1 MIFNIALPKGLYD
14 RMTQQFKNAFIEL
27 KGSISMQ
34 KFKLSIPAGK
44 WHLLCALLLT
54 LILNGCA
61 AIHPIKGV
69 PAQYL
74 PSEYKAEVRSGKET
88 IDLSL
93 LRQPA
98 PKHYLLDSGD
108 VLGVYIEGVL
118 GQFKDVPPV
127 HFPQSQEVAPSLGYP
142 IPIRED
148 GTISLPLIGN
158 VFARGLTLTQLEE
171 TIRRK
176 YTTEKKI
183 LKEGRDRI
191 LISLQKPRS
200 YRVLVIRQENA
211 NDVVGSSAGNLNLGR
226 SKRGTGRVV
235 NLPAYSNDVLHALA
249 ETGGLPG
256 LDAENSIY
264 IIRGAAHTM
273 NHSICPQPIQTGSN
287 SSQNPASPQNIQQV
301 SDSYTPIPDSNME
314 QVDPAFQ
321 VGQPLYSSNGTT
333 SYGDYLAPTMINDS
347 TMQRSGII
355 KIPIRLNPGEHVDL
369 TREEIILHDGDVV
382 FIESRDTE
390 IFYTGG
396 LLGGGQYTLP
406 RDYDLDI
413 LGAISIAQAAGT
425 GGSSEST
432 GGPSAL
438 NQDVTISA
446 SNAIILR
453 QLPNGTQLPI
463 KVDLYEAVR
472 HPSQRVLIQ
481 PGDYVILQYTKA
493 EAIGAFIER
502 HLLEGALFGLA
513 ASNLQGGGGNR

>member
-1 MIFNIALPKGLYD
+1 M
-14 RMTQQFKNAFIEL
+14 MQQFKNMIIEL
-27 KGSISMQ
+27 KGSIRMQ
-34 KFKLSIPAGK
+34 KPSLSMPESM
-44 WHLLCALLLT
+44 WHILCALFLT
-54 LILNGCA
+54 VILNGCA

-69 PAQYL
+69 PAQYI

-98 PKHYLLDSGD
+98 PTHYLLDSGD

-118 GQFKDVPPV
+118 GQFREVPPV
-127 HFPQSQEVAPSLGYP
+127 HFPQTQEVAPSLGYP

-158 VFARGLTLTQLEE
+158 VFARGLTLNQLEE
-171 TIRRK
+171 TIRSK
-176 YTTEKKI
+176 YTTEKGI
-183 LKEGRDRI
+183 LKVGRDRI
-191 LISLQKPRS
+191 LISLQRPRS
-200 YRVLVIRQENA
+200 YRILVIRQENA
-211 NDVVGSSAGNLNLGR
+211 NDVVGGGGGVLNIGR

-264 IIRGAAHTM
+264 IIRGAAHKL
-273 NHSICPQPIQTGSN
+273 NHSICPQPVHTGSTSSRN
-287 SSQNPASPQNIQQV
+287 SNSPQKIRQV
-301 SDSYTPIPDSNME
+301 SDSYTPIPNSNGG
-314 QVDPAFQ
+314 QIDPSFQ
-321 VGQPLYSSNGTT
+321 VGQPLYSSDGGTF
-333 SYGDYLAPTMINDS
+333 YGDAMTPTINNDS

-355 KIPIRLNPGEHVDL
+355 KIPIRLSPGEQVHL
-369 TREEIILHDGDVV
+369 TPQEIILHDGDVV

-425 GGSSEST
+425 GGGGKST

-481 PGDYVILQYTKA
+481 PGDYVILQYTKS

-513 ASNLQGGGGNR
+513 ASNLQSGGGNN

>member
-1 MIFNIALPKGLYD
+1 MSQHTN
-14 RMTQQFKNAFIEL
+14 NAVSEWR
-27 KGSISMQ
+27 GSSKIRNHFQLMPV
-34 KFKLSIPAGK
+34 LSR
-44 WHLLCALLLT
+44 HLLCALLLP
-54 LILNGCA
+54 LIFTGCA

-74 PSEYKAEVRSGKET
+74 PSEYKGEIRSGKET

-98 PKHYLLDSGD
+98 PKHYLLDTGD

-118 GQFKDVPPV
+118 GQFKEVPPV
-127 HFPQSQEVAPSLGYP
+127 HFPQTQEVAPSLGYP

-148 GTISLPLIGN
+148 GTISLPLIGT

-176 YTTEKKI
+176 YVKDNSI
-183 LKEGRDRI
+183 LREGRDRI
-191 LISLQKPRS
+191 LISLQKPRT
-200 YRVLVIRQENA
+200 YRVLVIRQENS
-211 NDVVGSSAGNLNLGR
+211 NDIVGTTVGNLNVGR
-226 SKRGTGRVV
+226 SKRGTGRVI
-235 NLPAYSNDVLHALA
+235 NLPAYNNDVLHALA

-264 IIRGAAHTM
+264 IIRGAAHEM
-273 NHSICPQPIQTGSN
+273 NRSFCPPAIQTGSTN
-287 SSQNPASPQNIQQV
+287 LNREKKQGKIQQV
-301 SDSYTPIPDSNME
+301 SDTYTPIPETSPLPSDT
-314 QVDPAFQ
+314 AFQ
-321 VGQPLYSSNGTT
+321 VGQPLYSSEGYY
-333 SYGDYLAPTMINDS
+333 SGDLMAPTIINDS

-355 KIPIRLNPGEHVDL
+355 KIPIRLSPGEQVNL
-369 TREEIILHDGDVV
+369 TQEDIILHDGDVV

-413 LGAISIAQAAGT
+413 LGAISIAQSSQN
-425 GGSSEST
+425 GSNTKSN

-481 PGDYVILQYTKA
+481 PGDYVILQYTKS
-493 EAIGAFIER
+493 EAVAAFIER

-513 ASNLQGGGGNR
+513 ASNLQGGGGR

>member
-1 MIFNIALPKGLYD
+1 MLNTI
-14 RMTQQFKNAFIEL
+14 KNAIVEL
-27 KGSISMQ
+27 KGSITMPNMKIST
-34 KFKLSIPAGK
+34 PPEK
-44 WHLLCALLLT
+44 WHSLCTLLLIVT
-54 LILNGCA
+54 LNGCA

-74 PSEYKAEVRSGKET
+74 PTEYKAEMRSGKET

-93 LRQPA
+93 LRQPS

-148 GTISLPLIGN
+148 GTISLPLIGV

-176 YTTEKKI
+176 YTTEKEI
-183 LKEGRDRI
+183 LREGRDRI

-211 NDVVGSSAGNLNLGR
+211 NDVVSSSAGNLNLGR
-226 SKRGTGRVV
+226 SKRGTGRVI
-235 NLPAYSNDVLHALA
+235 NLPAYNNDVLHALA

-256 LDAENSIY
+256 LDAENTIY
-264 IIRGAAHTM
+264 IIRGGAHQM
-273 NHSICPQPIQTGSN
+273 NNSICPQPIQTGSIKPAHIK
-287 SSQNPASPQNIQQV
+287 SQQKIQQV
-301 SDSYTPIPDSNME
+301 SDSYTPIPETSPTPVDS
-314 QVDPAFQ
+314 AFQ
-321 VGQPLYSSNGTT
+321 VGQPLYSFDGNTYSGGYMTP
-333 SYGDYLAPTMINDS
+333 SMINDS

-355 KIPIRLNPGEHVDL
+355 KVPIRLSPGEQVHL
-369 TREEIILHDGDVV
+369 TREDIILHDGDVV

-396 LLGGGQYTLP
+396 LLGGGQFTLP

-413 LGAISIAQAAGT
+413 LGAISIAQASQT
-425 GGSSEST
+425 GGSAEST

-472 HPSQRVLIQ
+472 HPSSRVLIQ

-493 EAIGAFIER
+493 EAVGAFIER

-513 ASNLQGGGGNR
+513 ASNLQSNR

>member
-1 MIFNIALPKGLYD
+1 MLRLLQPGLV
-14 RMTQQFKNAFIEL
+14 RLGQF
-27 KGSISMQ
+27 S
-34 KFKLSIPAGK
+34 
-44 WHLLCALLLT
+44 CALMLL
-54 LILNGCA
+54 LVLNGCA
-61 AIHPIKGV
+61 AFHPLKGV

-74 PSEYKAEVRSGKET
+74 PNEYKGEVRSGKET

-118 GQFKDVPPV
+118 GQFKEVPPV
-127 HFPQSQEVAPSLGYP
+127 HFPQTQEVPPSLGYP

-148 GTISLPLIGN
+148 GTISLPLIGS

-176 YTTEKKI
+176 YTTEKDI
-183 LKEGRDRI
+183 LREGRDRI
-191 LISLQKPRS
+191 LISLQRPRT

-211 NDVVGSSAGNLNLGR
+211 NDLVGTTVGNLNVGR
-226 SKRGTGRVV
+226 SKRGTGRVI

-264 IIRGAAHTM
+264 IIRGAANEM
-273 NHSICPQPIQTGSN
+273 QPSICPPPVQTGSR
-287 SSQNPASPQNIQQV
+287 STDESQASPEIRQV
-301 SDSYTPIPDSNME
+301 SDSYTPLPPATRLPSDT
-314 QVDPAFQ
+314 AFQ
-321 VGQPLYSSNGTT
+321 VGQPLYSFEGNN
-333 SYGDYLAPTMINDS
+333 YYEGDFPAPTMLNDS
-347 TMQRSGII
+347 TMQRPGIV
-355 KIPIRLNPGEHVDL
+355 KIPIRLTPGEQVHL
-369 TREEIILHDGDVV
+369 TRDEILLHDGDVV

-413 LGAISIAQAAGT
+413 LGAISIAQ
-425 GGSSEST
+425 GGRGSNRSKSM

-472 HPSQRVLIQ
+472 NPSQRVLIQ
-481 PGDYVILQYTKA
+481 PGDYVILQYTKS
-493 EAIGAFIER
+493 EAIAAFIEK

-513 ASNLQGGGGNR
+513 ASNLQGGGSNR

>member
-1 MIFNIALPKGLYD
+1 MLNFHK
-14 RMTQQFKNAFIEL
+14 
-27 KGSISMQ
+27 SMP
-34 KFKLSIPAGK
+34 STK
-44 WHLLCALLLT
+44 WHILCVLLLT
-54 LILNGCA
+54 VLLNGCA
-61 AIHPIKGV
+61 AIHPIKGI

-74 PSEYKAEVRSGKET
+74 PTEYKAEMRSGKET

-98 PKHYLLDSGD
+98 PSHYLLDSGD

-127 HFPQSQEVAPSLGYP
+127 HFPQTQEVAPSLGYP
-142 IPIRED
+142 IPIREN
-148 GTISLPLIGN
+148 GTISLPLIGSI
-158 VFARGLTLTQLEE
+158 FARGLTLTQLEE

-176 YTTEKKI
+176 YTTEKSI
-183 LKEGRDRI
+183 LREGRDRI

-226 SKRGTGRVV
+226 SKRGTGRVI
-235 NLPAYSNDVLHALA
+235 NLPAYSNDV
-249 ETGGLPG
+249 
-256 LDAENSIY
+256 
-264 IIRGAAHTM
+264 
-273 NHSICPQPIQTGSN
+273 
-287 SSQNPASPQNIQQV
+287 
-301 SDSYTPIPDSNME
+301 
-314 QVDPAFQ
+314 
-321 VGQPLYSSNGTT
+321 
-333 SYGDYLAPTMINDS
+333 
-347 TMQRSGII
+347 
-355 KIPIRLNPGEHVDL
+355 
-369 TREEIILHDGDVV
+369 LHDGDVV

-413 LGAISIAQAAGT
+413 LGAISIAQA
-425 GGSSEST
+425 GGSGGSGKST

-453 QLPNGTQLPI
+453 QLPNGTQVPI

-472 HPSQRVLIQ
+472 NPSQRILIQ
-481 PGDYVILQYTKA
+481 PGDYVILQYTKS
-493 EAIGAFIER
+493 EAIAAFVER

-513 ASNLQGGGGNR
+513 ASNLQSGGGGR

>member
-1 MIFNIALPKGLYD
+1 MS
-14 RMTQQFKNAFIEL
+14 QQIKNTIVGL
-27 KGSISMQ
+27 KGSIKMLNLKKSTFPNQ
-34 KFKLSIPAGK
+34 RCILGV
-44 WHLLCALLLT
+44 LLLMT
-54 LILNGCA
+54 TLNGCA
-61 AIHPIKGV
+61 AFHPLKGV

-74 PSEYKAEVRSGKET
+74 PSEYKAEERSGKET

-93 LRQPA
+93 LRQPT

-118 GQFKDVPPV
+118 GQFKEVPPV
-127 HFPQSQEVAPSLGYP
+127 HFPQTQEVAPSLGYP

-148 GTISLPLIGN
+148 GTISLPLIGV

-176 YTTEKKI
+176 YTTEKDI
-183 LKEGRDRI
+183 LREGRDRI

-200 YRVLVIRQENA
+200 YRVLVIRQENS
-211 NDVVGSSAGNLNLGR
+211 NDIVSSSAGNLNIGR
-226 SKRGTGRVV
+226 SKRGTGRVI
-235 NLPAYSNDVLHALA
+235 NLPAYNNDVLHALA

-264 IIRGAAHTM
+264 IIRGGAHQHG
-273 NHSICPQPIQTGSN
+273 NSICPQPVQTGST
-287 SSQNPASPQNIQQV
+287 NPKKTISNQNIQQI
-301 SDSYTPIPDSNME
+301 SDSYTPIPQTYSTPTDSE
-314 QVDPAFQ
+314 FQ
-321 VGQPLYSSNGTT
+321 VGQPLYSVDENFYSDGYMTP
-333 SYGDYLAPTMINDS
+333 SMINDS

-355 KIPIRLNPGEHVDL
+355 KIPIRLSPGEQVHL
-369 TREEIILHDGDVV
+369 TQEDIILHDGDVV

-413 LGAISIAQAAGT
+413 LGAISIAQAAQI
-425 GGSSEST
+425 GGNSDST
-432 GGPSAL
+432 GGPSAI

-446 SNAIILR
+446 SSAIILR
-453 QLPNGTQLPI
+453 QLPNGTQIPI

-472 HPSQRVLIQ
+472 HPSSRVLIQ
-481 PGDYVILQYTKA
+481 PGDYIILQYTKM

-513 ASNLQGGGGNR
+513 ASNLQSNR

>member
-1 MIFNIALPKGLYD
+1 MS
-14 RMTQQFKNAFIEL
+14 QQFNNAIFEL
-27 KGSISMQ
+27 KGSVRMLKLNESM
-34 KFKLSIPAGK
+34 LSIK
-44 WHLLCALLLT
+44 WQIFCAPMLIM
-54 LILNGCA
+54 ILNGCA

-74 PSEYKAEVRSGKET
+74 PTEYKAEKKSGKET

-93 LRQPA
+93 LRQPT

-127 HFPQSQEVAPSLGYP
+127 HFPQTQEVAPSLGYP

-148 GTISLPLIGN
+148 GTISLPLIGT

-176 YTTEKKI
+176 YTSEKNI
-183 LKEGRDRI
+183 LREGRDRI

-200 YRVLVIRQENA
+200 YRVLVIRQENS
-211 NDVVGSSAGNLNLGR
+211 NDVVGSDGNTLNIGR

-235 NLPAYSNDVLHALA
+235 NLPAYNNDVLHALA

-256 LDAENSIY
+256 LDAENTIY
-264 IIRGAAHTM
+264 IIRGGAHKL
-273 NHSICPQPIQTGSN
+273 NNSICPQPIHTGSSKPHHLTSN
-287 SSQNPASPQNIQQV
+287 QNIQQV
-301 SDSYTPIPDSNME
+301 SDTYTPIPQSPTPME
-314 QVDPAFQ
+314 SGFQ
-321 VGQPLYSSNGTT
+321 VGQPLYSLDG
-333 SYGDYLAPTMINDS
+333 GIDYDGYMTPSIINES

-355 KIPIRLNPGEHVDL
+355 KVPIRLSPGEQIHL
-369 TREEIILHDGDVV
+369 TRDDIILHDGDVV

-413 LGAISIAQAAGT
+413 LGAISIAQASQN
-425 GGSSEST
+425 GGNTRSN
-432 GGPSAL
+432 GGPSGL

-463 KVDLYEAVR
+463 KVDLYQAVR

-481 PGDYVILQYTKA
+481 PGDFVILQYTKS
-493 EAIGAFIER
+493 EAIAAFIER

-513 ASNLQGGGGNR
+513 ASNLQNNR

>member
-1 MIFNIALPKGLYD
+1 
-14 RMTQQFKNAFIEL
+14 
-27 KGSISMQ
+27 MQ
-34 KFKLSIPAGK
+34 KLFSSILASKG
-44 WHLLCALLLT
+44 HLLCVLLLT
-54 LILNGCA
+54 VVLNGCA

-118 GQFKDVPPV
+118 GQFREVPPV
-127 HFPQSQEVAPSLGYP
+127 HFPQTQEVAPSLGYP

-148 GTISLPLIGN
+148 GSISLPLIGN

-171 TIRRK
+171 AIRRK
-176 YTTEKKI
+176 YTSEKNI

-191 LISLQKPRS
+191 LISLQRPRS
-200 YRVLVIRQENA
+200 YRILVIRQENA
-211 NDVVGSSAGNLNLGR
+211 NDVVGSSQGNLNLGR

-235 NLPAYSNDVLHALA
+235 NLPAYNNDILHALA

-264 IIRGAAHTM
+264 IIRGAAHKWHPSV
-273 NHSICPQPIQTGSN
+273 NPEPVQTGSTTPDQ
-287 SSQNPASPQNIQQV
+287 SSSANKIQQV
-301 SDSYTPIPDSNME
+301 SDSYTPIPDTNLN
-314 QVDPAFQ
+314 QIDPEFQ
-321 VGQPLYSSNGTT
+321 MGQPIYSDDGGSFAG
-333 SYGDYLAPTMINDS
+333 SYMAPTIINDS
-347 TMQRSGII
+347 TMNRSGII
-355 KIPIRLNPGEHVDL
+355 KIPIRLSPGEQVNL
-369 TREEIILHDGDVV
+369 TPEEIILHDGDVV

-425 GGSSEST
+425 GGTGKST

-446 SNAIILR
+446 SHAIILR

-481 PGDYVILQYTKA
+481 PGDYVILQYTKS
-493 EAIGAFIER
+493 EAIAAFIER

-513 ASNLQGGGGNR
+513 ASNLQSGGGSR

>member
-1 MIFNIALPKGLYD
+1 M
-14 RMTQQFKNAFIEL
+14 L
-27 KGSISMQ
+27 KHLKIM
-34 KFKLSIPAGK
+34 PAIK
-44 WHLLCALLLT
+44 WRLLGVMLMPLLFS
-54 LILNGCA
+54 GCA

-74 PSEYKAEVRSGKET
+74 PTEYRGEVRSGKET

-127 HFPQSQEVAPSLGYP
+127 HFPRTQEVAPSLGYP

-148 GTISLPLIGN
+148 GTISLPLIGT

-176 YTTEKKI
+176 YTSEKKI
-183 LKEGRDRI
+183 LREGRDRI

-211 NDVVGSSAGNLNLGR
+211 NDIVGTTVGNLNVGR
-226 SKRGTGRVV
+226 SKRGTGRVI
-235 NLPAYSNDVLHALA
+235 NLPAYNNDVLHALA

-264 IIRGAAHTM
+264 IIRGAAHQM
-273 NHSICPQPIQTGSN
+273 NHSICPHPIQTGSAN
-287 SSQNPASPQNIQQV
+287 SKNTGNYQQIQQV
-301 SDSYTPIPDSNME
+301 SATYTPIPQSSPLPSDT
-314 QVDPAFQ
+314 AFQ
-321 VGQPLYSSNGTT
+321 VGQPLYSTDGGYYS
-333 SYGDYLAPTMINDS
+333 GDFMAPTVINDS

-355 KIPIRLNPGEHVDL
+355 KIPIRLSPGEQVHL
-369 TREEIILHDGDVV
+369 TQDDIILHDGDVV

-413 LGAISIAQAAGT
+413 LGAISIAQASQN
-425 GGSSEST
+425 GSNTKSN

-481 PGDYVILQYTKA
+481 PGDYVILQYTKS
-493 EAIGAFIER
+493 EAIAAFVER

-513 ASNLQGGGGNR
+513 ASNLQGGGRR

>member
-1 MIFNIALPKGLYD
+1 
-14 RMTQQFKNAFIEL
+14 MTDSMSLEIKYAAVEL
-27 KGSISMQ
+27 KGSTRMQ
-34 KFKLSIPAGK
+34 QYRKAMHAFK
-44 WHLLCALLLT
+44 WHIFCVFWFSLVF
-54 LILNGCA
+54 NGCA
-61 AIHPIKGV
+61 AIHPLKGV

-74 PSEYKAEVRSGKET
+74 PTEYKGEVRSGKET

-98 PKHYLLDSGD
+98 PKQYLLDSGD

-127 HFPQSQEVAPSLGYP
+127 HFPQTQEVAPSLGYP

-148 GTISLPLIGN
+148 GTISLPLIGT

-176 YTTEKKI
+176 YTTEKSI
-183 LKEGRDRI
+183 LREGRDRI

-200 YRVLVIRQENA
+200 YRVLVIRQENS
-211 NDVVGSSAGNLNLGR
+211 NDIVGTTIGNLNVGR
-226 SKRGTGRVV
+226 SKRGTGRVI
-235 NLPAYSNDVLHALA
+235 NLPAYNNDVLHALA

-264 IIRGAAHTM
+264 IIRGGAQGM
-273 NHSICPQPIQTGSN
+273 NQPACPPPIQTGTHTSDN
-287 SSQNPASPQNIQQV
+287 SESDQKIQQV
-301 SDSYTPIPDSNME
+301 SDSYTPIPHYSPTPE
-314 QVDPAFQ
+314 DPEFE
-321 VGQPLYSSNGTT
+321 VGQPLYSSEG
-333 SYGDYLAPTMINDS
+333 SFYPGDYMAPTIMNDS

-355 KIPIRLNPGEHVDL
+355 KIPIRLSPGEQVHL
-369 TREEIILHDGDVV
+369 TRDDIILHDGDVV

-413 LGAISIAQAAGT
+413 LGAISIAQ
-425 GGSSEST
+425 SSGNSGNSKSA

-472 HPSQRVLIQ
+472 TPSQRVLIQ
-481 PGDYVILQYTKA
+481 PGDYVILQYTKS

>member
-1 MIFNIALPKGLYD
+1 MARHNMA
-14 RMTQQFKNAFIEL
+14 TIEC
-27 KGSISMQ
+27 KGSIRMLIFHQ
-34 KFKLSIPAGK
+34 PGFIRLGQFG
-44 WHLLCALLLT
+44 CALVMLLV
-54 LILNGCA
+54 INGCA
-61 AIHPIKGV
+61 AIHPLKGV

-74 PSEYKAEVRSGKET
+74 PNEYKGEVRSGKET

-118 GQFKDVPPV
+118 GQFKEVPPV
-127 HFPQSQEVAPSLGYP
+127 HFPQTQEVPPSLGYP

-148 GTISLPLIGN
+148 GTISLPLIGS

-171 TIRRK
+171 TIRQK
-176 YTTEKKI
+176 YTTEKDI
-183 LKEGRDRI
+183 LREGRDRI
-191 LISLQKPRS
+191 LISLQRPRS

-211 NDVVGSSAGNLNLGR
+211 NDLVGTTVGNLNVGR
-226 SKRGTGRVV
+226 SKRGTGRVI

-264 IIRGAAHTM
+264 IIRGGANEM
-273 NHSICPQPIQTGSN
+273 NPSICPPPVQTGSHTSRE
-287 SSQNPASPQNIQQV
+287 SSTNQKIRQV
-301 SDSYTPIPDSNME
+301 SDSYTPLPPATQLPSDT
-314 QVDPAFQ
+314 AFQ
-321 VGQPLYSSNGTT
+321 VGQPLYSFEGNN
-333 SYGDYLAPTMINDS
+333 YYEGDFPAPTMINDS
-347 TMQRSGII
+347 TMQRPDIV
-355 KIPIRLNPGEHVDL
+355 KIPIRLSPGEQVHL
-369 TREEIILHDGDVV
+369 TRDDIILHDGDVV

-406 RDYDLDI
+406 RDYDLDV
-413 LGAISIAQAAGT
+413 LGAISIAQ
-425 GGSSEST
+425 GGRSSNRSKST

-463 KVDLYEAVR
+463 KVDLYQAVR
-472 HPSQRVLIQ
+472 DPSQRVLIQ
-481 PGDYVILQYTKA
+481 PGDYIILQYTKS
-493 EAIGAFIER
+493 EAIGAFIEK

>member
-1 MIFNIALPKGLYD
+1 MLNFQK
-14 RMTQQFKNAFIEL
+14 
-27 KGSISMQ
+27 SISSMKCQ
-34 KFKLSIPAGK
+34 IF
-44 WHLLCALLLT
+44 CALLLSVF
-54 LILNGCA
+54 LNGCA
-61 AIHPIKGV
+61 AIHPIKGI

-74 PSEYKAEVRSGKET
+74 PSEYKADMRSGKET

-148 GTISLPLIGN
+148 GTISLPLIGS
-158 VFARGLTLTQLEE
+158 VFARGLTLTQLED

-176 YTTEKKI
+176 YTTEKSI
-183 LKEGRDRI
+183 LREGRDRI
-191 LISLQKPRS
+191 LLSLQKPRS
-200 YRVLVIRQENA
+200 YRVLVIRQENSS
-211 NDVVGSSAGNLNLGR
+211 DIVGSSAGTLNVGK
-226 SKRGTGRVV
+226 SKRGTGRVI

-264 IIRGAAHTM
+264 IIRGAAHGV
-273 NHSICPQPIQTGSN
+273 NQPISPQPIQTGTSTSDN
-287 SSQNPASPQNIQQV
+287 STSRHGIQQV
-301 SDSYTPIPDSNME
+301 SDSYTPIPFANPTPA
-314 QVDPAFQ
+314 DPAFQ
-321 VGQPLYSSNGTT
+321 VGQPLYSIDGGTF
-333 SYGDYLAPTMINDS
+333 YGSDEFMAPTIINES

-355 KIPIRLNPGEHVDL
+355 KIPIRLSPGEQIHL

-382 FIESRDTE
+382 FIESRETE

-413 LGAISIAQAAGT
+413 LGAISIAQSARG
-425 GGSSEST
+425 GGSSKSS

-472 HPSQRVLIQ
+472 NPSQRVLIQ
-481 PGDYVILQYTKA
+481 PGDYVILQYTKS
-493 EAIGAFIER
+493 EAIGAFVEK

-513 ASNLQGGGGNR
+513 ASNLQGGGGGGN

>member
-1 MIFNIALPKGLYD
+1 MS
-14 RMTQQFKNAFIEL
+14 QQFNNAVIEL
-27 KGSISMQ
+27 RGSSRML
-34 KFKLSIPAGK
+34 KHLKTLPANR
-44 WHLLCALLLT
+44 WHIFCALLLS
-54 LILNGCA
+54 LSLNGCA
-61 AIHPIKGV
+61 AIHPLKGV

-74 PSEYKAEVRSGKET
+74 PTEYRGEVRSGKET

-118 GQFKDVPPV
+118 GQFKEVPPV

-148 GTISLPLIGN
+148 GTISLPLIGS

-176 YTTEKKI
+176 YTTEKSI
-183 LKEGRDRI
+183 LREGRDRI

-211 NDVVGSSAGNLNLGR
+211 NDIVGTTVGNLNVGR
-226 SKRGTGRVV
+226 SKRGTGRVI
-235 NLPAYSNDVLHALA
+235 NLPAYNNDVLHALA

-264 IIRGAAHTM
+264 IIRGAAHSM
-273 NHSICPQPIQTGSN
+273 NPSLCPQPVQTGSTDTGN
-287 SSQNPASPQNIQQV
+287 TGSRQKIQQV
-301 SDSYTPIPDSNME
+301 SDSYTPIPQSSPLPSDT
-314 QVDPAFQ
+314 AFQ
-321 VGQPLYSSNGTT
+321 VGQPLYSTEGATYSGEFM
-333 SYGDYLAPTMINDS
+333 APTVINDS

-355 KIPIRLNPGEHVDL
+355 KIPIRLSPGEQVHL
-369 TREEIILHDGDVV
+369 TQNDIILHDGDVV

-413 LGAISIAQAAGT
+413 LGAISIAQASRSGGT
-425 GGSSEST
+425 SKST

-453 QLPNGTQLPI
+453 QLPNGMQLPI

-472 HPSQRVLIQ
+472 NPSQRILIQ
-481 PGDYVILQYTKA
+481 PGDYVILQYTKS
-493 EAIGAFIER
+493 EAIAAFVEK

-513 ASNLQGGGGNR
+513 ASNLQGSGGNR